1 MHRSKVRRRLDE
13 LNRFLNLFREYY
25 LVCCLFDKDMSDPG
39 LRETDF
45 MPGCVLWSATNSYT
59 NIPFLL
65 YETKHLKR
73 LFFYYLILAEFLYGI
88 ILLKYRYD
96 RYVDNSQ

>member
-1 MHRSKVRRRLDE
+1 MCFVVR
-13 LNRFLNLFREYY
+13 YY
-25 LVCCLFDKDMSDPG
+25 
-39 LRETDF
+39 
-45 MPGCVLWSATNSYT
+45 SYT

-65 YETKHLKR
+65 YETKNLKR

-96 RYVDNSQ
+96 RYVDNSE